1 MDVLSGVIA
10 GLSMGTV
17 FLGVAIFTLYSNPDT
32 YNRLSARLPQGIS
45 PTMVMLS
52 LVIALPPLWGILGAF
67 AGLAYNLVG
76 SSFPH
81 AGLGS
86 PNFVFTLAIL
96 LLAALATLVLFVI
109 RRKMI
114 RMGLIMAT
122 AFAGIFG
129 WILPLLANWR

>member
-1 MDVLSGVIA
+1 MDVLVGLIA

-17 FLGVAIFTLYSNPDT
+17 FLGAVIFTLYSNTDT
-32 YNRLSARLPQGIS
+32 YNRLSARLRQGIS
-45 PTMVMLS
+45 PTVVMLS
-52 LVIALPPLWGILGAF
+52 IVIAMPLLWGILGAF
-67 AGLAYNLVG
+67 AGLAYNLVS

-96 LLAALATLVLFVI
+96 LLAALATLVLFII

-114 RMGLIMAT
+114 RMGLIMT
-122 AFAGIFG
+122 IAFAGIFG